1 MKKIRIVGIALIALI
16 LLTFSA
22 GCTAQ
27 TDEPSSYT
35 DKEGNIFTG
44 NETAGSI
51 QFTDGSKTE
60 WFTDNDGNVRYT
72 ATEPDGTVIKY
83 YTTPN
88 GETILE
94 V

>member
-35 DKEGNIFTG
+35 DKEGNIFH
-44 NETAGSI
+44 
-51 QFTDGSKTE
+51 
-60 WFTDNDGNVRYT
+60 
-72 ATEPDGTVIKY
+72 
-83 YTTPN
+83 
-88 GETILE
+88 GE
-94 V
+94 